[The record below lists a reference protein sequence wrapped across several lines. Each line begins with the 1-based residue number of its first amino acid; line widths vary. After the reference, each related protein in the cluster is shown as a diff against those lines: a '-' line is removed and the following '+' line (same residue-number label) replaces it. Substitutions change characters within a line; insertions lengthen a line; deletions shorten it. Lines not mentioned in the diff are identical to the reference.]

1 MPFVPAPN
9 IVRLEI
15 RATKAGQKIENRL
28 HINCFHEP
36 TMADFSA
43 IHSIVVTSVTSA
55 WVPQLPGDLTLNSN
69 FFVSLHEEN
78 GIQLEAPY
86 AAGLVGTNLG
96 QAAPNQNTICVS
108 LRSGAAGRSARGR
121 LYWMGLTEEQYN
133 GNVMD
138 APDLTAI
145 VGAVDNLRA
154 QLIAGGYHW
163 MIVSYIHNNAP
174 RVGGPVY
181 FDILSVLAVDNVL
194 DSQRRRMPGHGT

>member
-9 IVRLEI
+9 IVKLEI

-28 HINCFHEP
+28 HINCFHTP

-55 WVPQLPGDLTLNSN
+55 WLPQLPGDVTLVSN
-69 FFVSLHEEN
+69 FFQSLQEEN

-86 AAGLVGTNLG
+86 SAGTIGTQAG
-96 QAAPNQNTICVS
+96 QPGPNQNTICVS

-121 LYWMGLTEEQYN
+121 LYWLGLSEEQYT
-133 GNVMD
+133 GNLID
-138 APDLTAI
+138 ASDLTAI

-154 QLIAGGYHW
+154 QLIAGGYHI
-163 MIVSYIHNNAP
+163 MIVSYIHNGVP
-174 RVGGPVY
+174 RPGGPVY
-181 FDILSVLAVDNVL
+181 FDVLSVLAVDNVI